1 MKKLTAAF
9 AVLAAALA
17 FGVVRASA
25 DNVVFG
31 VNDDAGK
38 YENGGGPF
46 FSTLQGV
53 GMTNNTMTLLWDETA
68 PTTIP
73 DSGFLKAS
81 LQAAAAS
88 GIDVL
93 YGVRGLAKN
102 MVENA
107 KAAGL
112 ADVKFFADSIEAG
125 KFLAGDIREGDLVL
139 VKGSRG
145 VRTERVI
152 EELLEKFELES

>member
-1 MKKLTAAF
+1 KVVVAGEMLELGEDEAEIHRQTGAKL
-9 AVLAAALA
+9 
-17 FGVVRASA
+17 
-25 DNVVFG
+25 
-31 VNDDAGK
+31 
-38 YENGGGPF
+38 
-46 FSTLQGV
+46 
-53 GMTNNTMTLLWDETA
+53 
-68 PTTIP
+68 
-73 DSGFLKAS
+73 
-81 LQAAAAS
+81 AAS